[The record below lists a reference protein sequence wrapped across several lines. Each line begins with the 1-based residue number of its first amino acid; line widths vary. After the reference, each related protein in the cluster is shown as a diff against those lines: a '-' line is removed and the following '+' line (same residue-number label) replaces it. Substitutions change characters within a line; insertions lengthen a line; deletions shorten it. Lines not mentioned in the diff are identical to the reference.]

1 MYTLA
6 SSHTERLLPIHVQM
20 YTARPSLQAGNGG
33 IFAFLCRPSFLPRIT
48 LTLYCA
54 VPMR

>member
-1 MYTLA
+1 MCTLA

-33 IFAFLCRPSFLPRIT
+33 IFAFLCRPSFLPCIT

-54 VPMR
+54 VPKR